1 LRKNNHITEKK
12 MFKISK
18 VFTLSVIA
26 LALMACSDE
35 KGTGWTPDMIPE
47 DVVENDTTSVTDLIC
62 L

>member
-1 LRKNNHITEKK
+1 

-47 DVVENDTTSVTDLIC
+47 DVVENDTTSATDAKQAPLY
-62 L
+62 

>member
-1 LRKNNHITEKK
+1 

-26 LALMACSDE
+26 LVLMSCCDE

-47 DVVENDTTSVTDLIC
+47 DVVENDTTSTVDTKQAPFIGLYTNMV
-62 L
+62 

>member
-1 LRKNNHITEKK
+1 
-12 MFKISK
+12 MFKITK

-47 DVVENDTTSVTDLIC
+47 DVVENDTTSAVDAKQAPL
-62 L
+62 

>member
-1 LRKNNHITEKK
+1 

-47 DVVENDTTSVTDLIC
+47 DVVENDTTSATDAKPIFIGAYTNMV
-62 L
+62 